1 MAAPDTES
9 AMAPDPSGAR
19 LTRVWVAVGVSSLG
33 DGAFLAAVP
42 LAAAA
47 VTRQPWAVA
56 AVTAAMYSPWFL
68 VQPLAGALLERW
80 SFRATMLIADFLR
93 SAGVS
98 LLAIVVALGRT
109 NIPLLA
115 ATAFAMVLGQIFHD
129 GAVQATVPELAGRTG
144 AVLDRINGRGDGAE
158 TAGKQLIGP
167 PIGSATFAV
176 LASIPFAIDAMSFA
190 VSGLLLAAVP
200 HGLRTLRD
208 GAH

>member
-33 DGAFLAAVP
+33 AGAFLAAVP

-115 ATAFAMVLGQIFHD
+115 ATAFGMVLGQIFHD
-129 GAVQATVPELAGRTG
+129 GAVQATVPELTGRHG
-144 AVLDRINGRGDGAE
+144 RALDRVNGRVYGAE

-167 PIGSATFAV
+167 PIGSATYA
-176 LASIPFAIDAMSFA
+176 LAPWLPFAADA
-190 VSGLLLAAVP
+190 VSFVVSAALLWGLP
-200 HGLRTLRD
+200 
-208 GAH
+208 